1 MVNWLLK
8 IHKFQYHKGFKMI
21 MKIINQDLN
30 CQELSQLKLKNKN
43 IKNLPINLI
52 VLNEIQ

>member
-1 MVNWLLK
+1 VNWLLK

>member
-1 MVNWLLK
+1 
-8 IHKFQYHKGFKMI
+8 MI

-43 IKNLPINLI
+43 IRNLPINLI